1 MGKPGTSVVVMAGQA
16 TWLVLALFAAVS
28 SGTEVTRLGA
38 SEGTEVFQHDLH
50 VTVEQALRV
59 QSSAADTKDVE
70 EFLDSHA
77 DKSGHIKGDFD
88 VVLGDTRGSDAPRT
102 PAKKKQDKKA
112 DKVDDKRKKVIK
124 KADKKEDMKKD
135 KIRGQRDAKEDKL
148 KELHTG
154 SEMTEKEKK
163 EDALKKKIAGVE
175 DKA

>member
-16 TWLVLALFAAVS
+16 TWLLALFVAVA
-28 SGTEVTRLGA
+28 SGNEVTRLGA

-77 DKSGHIKGDFD
+77 DKSGRIKGDFD

-124 KADKKEDMKKD
+124 KADKKEDKKKD
-135 KIRGQRDAKEDKL
+135 KIRGQRDAKVDKL
-148 KELHTG
+148 KDKLKKLHTG
-154 SEMTEKEKK
+154 SEMTEKEK
-163 EDALKKKIAGVE
+163 
-175 DKA
+175 